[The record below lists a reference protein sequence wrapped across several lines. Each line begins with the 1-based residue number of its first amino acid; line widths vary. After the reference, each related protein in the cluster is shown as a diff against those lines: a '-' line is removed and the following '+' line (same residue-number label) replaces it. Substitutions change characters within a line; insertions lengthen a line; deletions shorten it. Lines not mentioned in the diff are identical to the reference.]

1 MSPERAGRARRVKA
15 ALLVEPRQGCSL
27 GRQGTQGVAPAGQSR
42 ASRTGSVSR
51 KGTQGVASAGQ
62 SRATRTGSV
71 GRKGTQGEGSFA
83 GGATAGLA
91 AWTGRARRV

>member
-1 MSPERAGRARRVKA
+1 LSPERAGRARRVKA

-27 GRQGTQGVAPAGQSR
+27 GRQ
-42 ASRTGSVSR
+42 
-51 KGTQGVASAGQ
+51 GTQGVASAGQ